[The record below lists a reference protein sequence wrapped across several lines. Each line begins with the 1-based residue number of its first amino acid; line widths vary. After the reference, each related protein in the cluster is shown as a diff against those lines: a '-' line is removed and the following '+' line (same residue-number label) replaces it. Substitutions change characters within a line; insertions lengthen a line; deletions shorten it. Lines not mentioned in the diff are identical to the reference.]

1 MKKKTVIVLLILF
14 ALVMLALV
22 NAVIICQYGN
32 VDEKQK
38 CDVAIVLGAA
48 TYANGISPV
57 YAERINHGIWLY
69 ENGYVDYIIVTGGK
83 LSEKELSDDYKAKQY
98 AISKGVSG
106 DVIFVEENSR
116 ITQENLKFSKEIMA
130 NNQWDSC
137 IIVSDPLHM
146 KRAMAIAES
155 YDMKAF
161 SSPTLTSRY
170 KTWKKKLPFLLR
182 EEFYYIGYKIY
193 SFFNEVM

>member
-1 MKKKTVIVLLILF
+1 MKRIVVPLIIVLTVLTYL
-14 ALVMLALV
+14 LAT
-22 NAVIICQYGN
+22 AFSIYRYGN

-38 CDVAIVLGAA
+38 CDVGIILGAA
-48 TYANGISPV
+48 TYANDVSPV

-83 LSEKELSDDYKAKQY
+83 LNEKELSDAYKAKQY
-98 AISKGVSG
+98 AISKGVPD

-116 ITQENLKFSKEIMA
+116 ITQENLKYSKEIMSE
-130 NNQWDSC
+130 NDWDSC

-146 KRAMAIAES
+146 KRAMTIAES

-161 SSPTLTSRY
+161 SSPTPTSRY

-182 EEFYYIGYKIY
+182 EEFYYVGYKIY
-193 SFFNEVM
+193 SFFQ

>member
-14 ALVMLALV
+14 VLVIFALAT
-22 NAVIICQYGN
+22 AFSIYRYGN

-83 LSEKELSDDYKAKQY
+83 LNEKELSDAYKAKQY

-137 IIVSDPLHM
+137 IIISDPLHM

-161 SSPTLTSRY
+161 SSPTPTSRY

-193 SFFNEVM
+193 SIFR